1 MGINGIGKPGSP
13 VAPTSTGATL
23 PAASTEGPPF
33 AERMAETS
41 ATNRAEG
48 PQSALTQL
56 HAGAITVDQYLDLKV
71 QEATAPLGLAPAQLE
86 SMRAALRERLSAD
99 PTLVD
104 LVRAATGAVEIPA
117 PPRDE

>member
-13 VAPTSTGATL
+13 VAPTSTGAAP
-23 PAASTEGPPF
+23 PAASSEGPPF

-41 ATNRAEG
+41 ATNRIEG
-48 PQSALTQL
+48 PPNALTQL

-86 SMRAALRERLSAD
+86 SIRAALRERLSTD
-99 PTLVD
+99 PTLVG
-104 LVRAATGAVEIPA
+104 LVRTAAGAVEIPA